1 MSTFNTFLSLLK
13 KDSVGG
19 AADLILSGMPSQL
32 SFLTI
37 RERLLSDESGV
48 GYPVLKQN
56 QGNSV
61 QPVGTLAWSIF
72 IE

>member
-1 MSTFNTFLSLLK
+1 MHYIYIPQHEVFSAIFAIHFISFLSLLK

-48 GYPVLKQN
+48 GYPVFKQK
-56 QGNSV
+56 
-61 QPVGTLAWSIF
+61 
-72 IE
+72 